1 MKNNFESKNENEILE
16 SSSPSKNSKINT
28 DLKDTN
34 NINSIDSS
42 LSQESEN
49 DFDLNNI
56 NDINFLK
63 EKLQSQESD
72 IKYLKSRLKNYD
84 MTVTEVT
91 RLNIEINKLNKIIKS
106 KNEIIRQFCEILDL
120 SKQKFQTLLK
130 KYNSCLEKLKN
141 INSEK
146 NKLELKP
153 IITIPQK
160 NNNKNNDNIIKN
172 YFKLND
178 NYLNTEYIKN
188 SNYDSNF
195 NSKKNFNKN
204 KFQER
209 SLTPINVPLNNRFK
223 YLNKNNNEQKTYEF
237 KEPLQTLKKN
247 DLKNNREASS
257 KGSNVALDY
266 SFRLLNSLKRNM
278 TENNYNYFNNY

>member
-141 INSEK
+141 IDSEK
-146 NKLELKP
+146 NKFELKP

-188 SNYDSNF
+188 SNYESNF

-247 DLKNNREASS
+247 DLKNNGETSS

-266 SFRLLNSLKRNM
+266 SFRLLNNLKRNM